1 VALALILTVAPL
13 AVSALHT
20 TLSHGSGY
28 HPTGDMALT
37 ELLTRD
43 VGTGNSP
50 LIGPFSRDGWHH
62 PGPTAFYVFALPY
75 RLLGSTSTAM
85 NVAALVVNGL
95 SVAAMAWL
103 ARRRGGTPLVL
114 VTLVGCALVM
124 RTLGPDQLRLPW
136 NPFVTVM
143 PYGVLLFLTWSLLC
157 RDRWALPAAVVVTT
171 YLAQAHIGYVALALP
186 LLAFGTVWLLVGTL
200 ADRRRS
206 AGSARG
212 ATPAGP
218 AWLHRCWQPWPRR
231 WSCGLRR
238 WSSS

>member
-1 VALALILTVAPL
+1 MREPEALEARAGEAPGGRGTERRLVALALILTVAPL

-95 SVAAMAWL
+95 SVAPWRGWHVGVEGPPSCSSRSSAAPSSC
-103 ARRRGGTPLVL
+103 ARSAPTSSAFPGTP
-114 VTLVGCALVM
+114 
-124 RTLGPDQLRLPW
+124 
-136 NPFVTVM
+136 
-143 PYGVLLFLTWSLLC
+143 S
-157 RDRWALPAAVVVTT
+157 
-171 YLAQAHIGYVALALP
+171 
-186 LLAFGTVWLLVGTL
+186 
-200 ADRRRS
+200 
-206 AGSARG
+206 
-212 ATPAGP
+212 
-218 AWLHRCWQPWPRR
+218 
-231 WSCGLRR
+231 
-238 WSSS
+238 